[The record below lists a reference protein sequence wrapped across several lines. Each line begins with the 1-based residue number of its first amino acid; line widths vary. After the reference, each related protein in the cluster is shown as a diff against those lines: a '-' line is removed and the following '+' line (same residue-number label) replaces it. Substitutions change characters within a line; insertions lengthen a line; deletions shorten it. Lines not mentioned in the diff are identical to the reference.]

1 MKKIILFAA
10 FCFASF
16 AAFAIPAKPGWV
28 KFTQP
33 DGSVVEVR
41 MVGDE
46 FGHAIIDRS
55 GKTLRL
61 SSDGYLRPGK
71 EDVSTI
77 MRRAAARRTEM
88 NSRRMHVN
96 KAQKNIG
103 SPKIPVLL
111 VAFKDQAFKTS
122 SQLDKTYPDDPQT
135 AFANLL
141 HQTGYNYNGA
151 TGCVLDFYTD
161 NSNGT
166 YTPTFDVLPVVTLNS
181 NMSTYGGND
190 SNGYDKAPELAVYQ
204 AVKALD
210 STVDFRQYDN
220 DGDGYVDMIL
230 MYYAG
235 LNEAEYGDEDTIWP
249 HQWSVQESDLKD
261 GNTRISSVSFD
272 GVKLGNYFCTSE
284 LSTSQYGGNAYTGY
298 YATQGVLCGIGTT
311 CHEFAHSLG
320 LPDFYDTNYEDNG
333 SAGGTYTY
341 DTMCSGPYNND
352 GNTPPFFSAE
362 ELIMLGW
369 LDSLTDLP
377 VVGSVTIPA
386 LSKTDKVAYKGASS
400 TSGEYF
406 VFECRGTASWDKYIT
421 EGPGLLVYH
430 VDKSKGEPIYTCQD
444 YYGMTYSY
452 NAYQLWND
460 WEQTNAINAVG
471 DHPCFYIIPAG
482 CQNYKADNAETGGY
496 NGNPTENTG
505 LHYSGRDFTF
515 GTSSKYSEYT
525 PVDWNQT
532 TMDYTLKNISYTNGS
547 VSFSLGLDL
556 CYIVAPSQL
565 SNGYSWTPSLENAPT
580 GSKTEWYLDDVK
592 MAGTSFNLTAGHH
605 VAEALITYNGKT
617 RRVELEFEVE

>member
-16 AAFAIPAKPGWV
+16 SAFAVPAKPGWV

-55 GKTLRL
+55 GKTLRHCA
-61 SSDGYLRPGK
+61 DGYLRPGT

-77 MRRAAARRTEM
+77 MHRAAARRAEM
-88 NSRRMHVN
+88 NSRRMRVS
-96 KAQKNIG
+96 KAQNNTG

-111 VAFKDQAFKTS
+111 VAFKDQAFKKT

-135 AFANLL
+135 AFAKLL
-141 HQTGYNYNGA
+141 HQTGYDYNGA
-151 TGCVLDFYTD
+151 TGCVLDFYID
-161 NSNGT
+161 NSNGK
-166 YTPTFDVLPVVTLNS
+166 YTPTFDVLPVVTLTG

-210 STVDFRQYDN
+210 STVDFSQYDN
-220 DGDGYVDMIL
+220 DHDGYVDMIL

-235 LNEAEYGDEDTIWP
+235 LNEAEGADEDTIWP
-249 HQWSVQESDLKD
+249 HQWSVSESSLKD
-261 GNTRISSVSFD
+261 GNTSISSAKFD
-272 GVKLGNYFCTSE
+272 GVSLGNYFCSSE
-284 LSTSQYGGNAYTGY
+284 LSTTQYGGNDYSGY
-298 YATQGVLCGIGTT
+298 YATKGVLCGIGTT

-320 LPDFYDTNYEDNG
+320 LPDFYDTDYEENG
-333 SAGGTYTY
+333 SAGGTYNY
-341 DTMCSGPYNND
+341 DTMCGGPYNND
-352 GNTPPFFSAE
+352 GNTPPFFNAE

-369 LDSLTDLP
+369 MDSLTDLP
-377 VVGSVTIPA
+377 VAGNVTIPA
-386 LSKTDKVAYKGASS
+386 LSKTDKLAYKGASS
-400 TSGEYF
+400 TTGEYF
-406 VFECRGTASWDKYIT
+406 VFECRGTASWDKYIV

-430 VDKSKGEPIYTCQD
+430 VDKSTNKVYSSYT
-444 YYGMTYSY
+444 GKT
-452 NAYQLWND
+452 L
-460 WEQTNAINAVG
+460 WEQWEQSNAINAFG
-471 DHPCFYIIPAG
+471 NHPCYYIIPAG
-482 CQNYKADNAETGGY
+482 CQNYNADMDENDGY
-496 NGNPTENTG
+496 SGNPSPTTG
-505 LHYSGRDFTF
+505 LNYRGSDFTF

-525 PVDWNQT
+525 PVDWNKT
-532 TMDYTLKNISYTNGS
+532 TMDYTLKNISYSNGS
-547 VSFSLGLDL
+547 VSFTLGIDL

-565 SNGYSWTPSLENAPT
+565 SNGYSWTPSLENAPS

-592 MAGTSFNLTAGHH
+592 MAGSSFRLTTGHH
-605 VAEALITYNGKT
+605 VAEARITYNGKT